1 VREWTVMKPGG
12 DFPSMDQQPPL
23 KTLILQL

>member
-1 VREWTVMKPGG
+1 VMKPGG
-12 DFPSMDQQPPL
+12 DFPSMDEQPPL